1 MARVSLASKASIARS
16 IWSPTKPKV
25 SHVYHYSIP
34 NYDGGSPQLEDV
46 KSIKSSKFLLTEPCV
61 LISKLNP
68 GDSRV
73 WLLDKIPI
81 GVGVCSTEFVV
92 LIPHDLED
100 LDYLYFQLKAPSF
113 QNRLVELATGT
124 SNSHQRVRP
133 EEILNQEVDWLD
145 HSDSRTRSTSFLID
159 LEKKIA
165 LNGEIS
171 ESIETIS
178 QTIFKSWFTDFDP
191 VHAKARGEQ
200 PDGMDAETA
209 ALFPDS
215 FEESEAGLIPAG
227 WHLSDVGSTL
237 RVLGGSTPST
247 SQPEYWDGL
256 HQWTTPKDMSALS
269 GLISLSSSRR
279 LTDEGLAKITSGLLD
294 KDSILMS
301 SRAPI
306 GYVAIADS
314 PTAVN
319 QGIIAISPT
328 DCFHPLY
335 LANWVKAAMPE
346 IESRAGGSSFPE
358 IGKASFRTLP
368 FLIPTKTV
376 LKAFW
381 EVAEPMLGQLKMLA
395 HQNRTLKGIR
405 DTLLPRLISGEL
417 EIPEEL
423 LVD

>member
-1 MARVSLASKASIARS
+1 MTWTETTLGAIAPFSYGKSLPQSERKSGTV
-16 IWSPTKPKV
+16 P
-25 SHVYHYSIP
+25 VYGSGGITGFHNEALI
-34 NYDGGSPQLEDV
+34 DGPACVIGRKGSVGRTYFANGP
-46 KSIKSSKFLLTEPCV
+46 S
-61 LISKLNP
+61 
-68 GDSRV
+68 
-73 WLLDKIPI
+73 WPI
-81 GVGVCSTEFVV
+81 DTTFYTHGSNV
-92 LIPHDLED
+92 ID
-100 LDYLYFQLKAPSF
+100 LDYLYFLLQTLP
-113 QNRLVELATGT
+113 L
-124 SNSHQRVRP
+124 
-133 EEILNQEVDWLD
+133 QES
-145 HSDSRTRSTSFLID
+145 SDSAVPGLNRDYAHSLNVRIPDKCVQQRIANTLKSLDS
-159 LEKKIA
+159 KICI
-165 LNGEIS
+165 NSEIS
-171 ESIETIS
+171 STLETIA

-209 ALFPDS
+209 ELFPDS

-247 SQPEYWDGL
+247 SQPEYWDGP

-279 LTDEGLAKITSGLLD
+279 LTDEGLAKINSGLLD

-328 DCFHPLY
+328 DSFHPLY
-335 LANWVKAAMPE
+335 LANWVKEAMPE
-346 IESRAGGSSFPE
+346 IESRAGGSSFAE

-368 FLIPTKTV
+368 FLIPTNAV
-376 LKAFW
+376 LKAFR

-423 LVD
+423 WVD